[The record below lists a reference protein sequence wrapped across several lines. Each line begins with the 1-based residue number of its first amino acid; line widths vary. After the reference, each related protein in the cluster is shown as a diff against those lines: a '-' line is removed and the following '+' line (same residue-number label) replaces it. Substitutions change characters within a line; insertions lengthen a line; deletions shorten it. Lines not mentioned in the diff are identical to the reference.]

1 MVIGLLI
8 RLPLIPLIGFKQ
20 DFLFLVSWADY
31 LVKSS
36 PVTIYADFD
45 LLSVKFVNY
54 PPVYLY
60 ILTALARLF
69 RSLCASP
76 FECTAFLVLI
86 KSVTIAF
93 EGLTAFVLYSWASK
107 RWDERTGLWAFG
119 LYFVNPAI
127 LYVSSYYGQLDA
139 IFSAFLLLT
148 IVALVEAKTT
158 GSNGAPRSEG
168 VLPALINSCKNKA
181 FWGGCALSTALLI
194 KIQTLPFIPLFFGF
208 LILQKKF
215 KSTFFFGLG
224 FILAGTLIVS
234 PYLIHHQLAPLIQ
247 ECVVRSFQWGKFV
260 SVGAFN
266 LWYLHADPSTFDGR
280 IWGVFFTSD
289 GVLQT
294 NFLLNLLTYK
304 NLGTALFGC
313 AFLATLYLY
322 WKRETPDKSW
332 IAAMHVALAFF
343 MTPTKVHERY
353 LFPYFVF
360 AAPLAAGNRVR
371 RCFFFAFSLTYLI
384 NLMVVCPLFGTSIE
398 VREIDSSLGVYAAF
412 ANVLLYACFLA
423 YEYAIPFPLQR
434 RAAIFAKTAGIVL
447 LCGIVILYWRSYA
460 RQTDP
465 YVLYLSSLT
474 PISVEQSWPLLPP
487 EQANKPRS
495 GYGQLQAD
503 LSTDGRQ
510 IQIGDVIYRYGLGAH
525 AVSRVEY
532 NVPGKYQR
540 FECLVGVDAEALAKY
555 QETPSVGTVTFTVWV
570 NGQYILSTPLM
581 IPTTPPRPISIPL
594 TEKASGFNR
603 IQLVVDGTADGVD
616 SDHADWALAR
626 VIRIT
631 P

>member
-1 MVIGLLI
+1 MRWFIKNPHAIWRLVLIGLLI
-8 RLPLIPLIGFKQ
+8 RLPFIPLIGFKQ
-20 DFLFLVSWADY
+20 DFLFLVSWAEY

-36 PVTIYADFD
+36 PVAIYADFN

-60 ILTALARLF
+60 ILTLLARVF
-69 RSLCASP
+69 RSLCAAP
-76 FECTAFLVLI
+76 FESTAFLVLI

-93 EGLTAFVLYSWASK
+93 EGLTGFVLYHWASK

-119 LYFVNPAI
+119 LYFLNPAI

-139 IFSAFLLLT
+139 IFTAFLLLA
-148 IVALVEAKTT
+148 IVGIVED
-158 GSNGAPRSEG
+158 
-168 VLPALINSCKNKA
+168 KA
-181 FWGGCALSTALLI
+181 FWGGCALSAALLI

-208 LILQKKF
+208 LLLQKRM
-215 KSTFFFGLG
+215 KSFFLFGLG
-224 FILAGTLIVS
+224 FALTGALIVS
-234 PYLIHHQLAPLIQ
+234 PYIIHNQLAALMQ
-247 ECVVRSFQWGKFV
+247 ECVIRSFQWGKFV

-266 LWYLHADPSTFDGR
+266 LWYLHADPGTFDGR
-280 IWGVFFTSD
+280 IWGLFFNQD
-289 GVLQT
+289 GALRA
-294 NFLLNLLTYK
+294 NALFNLLTYK

-313 AFLATLYLY
+313 AFLATLYAY
-322 WKRETPDKSW
+322 WKRDTPDKSW

-343 MTPTKVHERY
+343 MLPTKVHERY

-360 AAPLAAGNRVR
+360 AAPLAASNRVR

-384 NLMVVCPLFGTSIE
+384 NLMVVCPLFGQSVD
-398 VREIDSSLGVYAAF
+398 VRELDSSIGVLIAF
-412 ANVLLYACFLA
+412 ANVMLYAFFIA
-423 YEYAIPFPLQR
+423 YEYGLPFPLKR
-434 RAAIFAKTAGIVL
+434 RWAIAAKTLAMAFFCGVAVL
-447 LCGIVILYWRSYA
+447 FWRSSV

-465 YVLYLSSLT
+465 NVLYLSNLA

-487 EQANKPRS
+487 ELANKPRS

-510 IQIGDVIYRYGLGAH
+510 IQIGDTIYRYGLGAH
-525 AVSRVEY
+525 AISRVEY
-532 NVPGKYQR
+532 NVPGKYQW

-555 QETPSVGTVTFTVWV
+555 RETPSVATVTFTVWV
-570 NGQYILSTPLM
+570 NGQHILVTPLT
-581 IPTTPPRPISIPL
+581 IPTTPPRLISIPL
-594 TEKASGFNR
+594 TEKAKGFNR

-626 VIRIT
+626 VFRLT